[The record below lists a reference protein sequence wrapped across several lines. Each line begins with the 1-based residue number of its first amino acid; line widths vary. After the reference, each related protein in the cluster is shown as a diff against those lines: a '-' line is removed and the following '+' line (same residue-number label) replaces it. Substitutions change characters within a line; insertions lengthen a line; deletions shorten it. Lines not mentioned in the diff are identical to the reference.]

1 MDESAFQAAAESMLT
16 RLYTVIDETLGDE
29 VDAELRGGILT
40 LEFEDGR
47 QYVINKHAPTKQLWL
62 SSPVSGAAHFGYDEA
77 TRSWRSTRGGP
88 PLLERLAA
96 ELAAATGRDIAFD

>member
-16 RLYTVIDETLGDE
+16 RLYTVIDETLGDD

-88 PLLERLAA
+88 PLIERLAA